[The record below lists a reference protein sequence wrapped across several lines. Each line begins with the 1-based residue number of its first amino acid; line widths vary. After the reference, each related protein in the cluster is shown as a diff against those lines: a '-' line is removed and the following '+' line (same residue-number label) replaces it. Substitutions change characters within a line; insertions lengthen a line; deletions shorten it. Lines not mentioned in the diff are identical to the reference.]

1 MKIFVDFKIIIW
13 EKLKIIIENIE
24 EVDKIVSF
32 YFDEFVSIISVRNFV
47 WRFKLVKNNEEVL
60 SSDILGFLFF

>member
-1 MKIFVDFKIIIW
+1 MKIIY
-13 EKLKIIIENIE
+13 ENIE

-32 YFDEFVSIISVRNFV
+32 YFDEFVSIISVRNFIY
-47 WRFKLVKNNEEVL
+47 RFKLVKNNEEVL